1 MPLLLKIVLEVLA
14 RVTGQEKEKQGTQ
27 TDSTTVTSYNGP
39 WEVLQTEGEVL
50 LQKERRMDSGW
61 AETRYV
67 QDNPRLDDPIS
78 TSVHFLKKQFQSFRP
93 SIRNYYIALKLL
105 PPLPQRNIIQ
115 CLFIN
120 CILFHPVFLS
130 HVFFISDKTPSYFL
144 HLMNLI

>member
-1 MPLLLKIVLEVLA
+1 M
-14 RVTGQEKEKQGTQ
+14 
-27 TDSTTVTSYNGP
+27 
-39 WEVLQTEGEVL
+39 LQTEGEVL

-67 QDNPRLDDPIS
+67 HDNPPLEDPIS

-93 SIRNYYIALKLL
+93 SIPTPNYYIALKLL

-120 CILFHPVFLS
+120 CVLFHPVFLS